1 MTLAILFSLQTMQ
14 SLKNGVATH
23 FQATAFFSVRTE
35 SLASSQICRSTDDEA
50 WCKRDLTVA
59 IIIGL
64 VACGIFTVDKK
75 MYLKSLYSAK
85 LISFFLMFIQTSIE

>member
-1 MTLAILFSLQTMQ
+1 MTLVILFSLQTMQ

-23 FQATAFFSVRTE
+23 SQATPFFSVRTE

-59 IIIGL
+59 IIVTWYSGTSQFSHI
-64 VACGIFTVDKK
+64 VVDLGTGGKR
-75 MYLKSLYSAK
+75 
-85 LISFFLMFIQTSIE
+85 